1 MTIMQPVLLLAME
14 KYFENPSREVLESL
28 YKAVNTMDLSRMPN
42 FTWHERQILRT
53 SDNKAMFD
61 EMFTDDNVT
70 SPTSMHSDQQSRWGD
85 IDVEDEASKIRRGTF
100 IDLASGREVLP
111 PSLGKDRRFFETKIE
126 YEGIKLPIRVPLTVN
141 DEEVGDV
148 SILLEVG
155 FLKELTLNSFIIS

>member
-1 MTIMQPVLLLAME
+1 MQPVLLLAME

-61 EMFTDDNVT
+61 EMFTDDTVT

-85 IDVEDEASKIRRGTF
+85 IDVEDEASRIRRGTF
-100 IDLASGREVLP
+100 IDLASGRAVLP
-111 PSLGKDRRFFETKIE
+111 PTLGKDRRFFETKIE

-148 SILLEVG
+148 SIL
-155 FLKELTLNSFIIS
+155 ELIL